1 MPRSDAAGGWRNW
14 TSKDTWVLTVRI
26 RAIDPQADGGLL
38 RHLSSHAVTSRV
50 AESFYWMGRHLSARI
65 IAYLISVVET

>member
-1 MPRSDAAGGWRNW
+1 
-14 TSKDTWVLTVRI
+14 VRI